1 MTNIKYIKYL
11 KCKGIWNFP
20 LNSNEFIFNGIN
32 ASIKLLGYSEFKKNY
47 SSLFFNLNKKYD
59 SLSKTQR
66 EYIDR
71 KINAYDLMY
80 SECAIIELTVSI
92 DSTEIEASDSELF
105 WKTPP
110 HKEIE
115 LKILSALTTAFS
127 LCRNS
132 NISPEHEL
140 IDEGFFI
147 EVKNKIVNKYS
158 IPQIIDGPTMSE
170 LTRGE
175 LDSIIYLTTK
185 FYNDKNLGS
194 ILDLFHN
201 SLIPDEVGRLHS
213 FISAWTCLEI
223 YISKNFKQNF
233 NKLIDFA
240 KEKTKKPEINQQFID
255 RMFVVMEGKYTLMDK
270 FILLASYYNIAEID
284 DKIKEFKELKKIRD
298 SFFHGEK
305 IDINDLPLEKTRH
318 LFVMLLKLNLKL
330 DKNID

>member
-11 KCKGIWNFP
+11 KCEGIWNLAVNF
-20 LNSNEFIFNGIN
+20 NEIIFNDVN
-32 ASIKLLGYSEFKKNY
+32 ASIKILGYSEFRRNY
-47 SSLFFNLNKKYD
+47 YNLFLNLNKECD
-59 SLSKTQR
+59 SQSKTQR
-66 EYIDR
+66 EYVNS
-71 KINAYDLMY
+71 KINTYDLLY
-80 SECAIIELTVSI
+80 SNCAIIELNISI
-92 DSTEIEASDSELF
+92 NLTEVDTSDTESF
-105 WKTPP
+105 WRTPP

-115 LKILSALTTAFS
+115 SKMLSSLTTAFS

-132 NISPEHEL
+132 NISPEHEF
-140 IDEGFFI
+140 IDDGFFI
-147 EVKNKIVNKYS
+147 EVENKIVKKFS

-175 LDSIIYLTTK
+175 LDSTIYLTRK
-185 FYNDKNLGS
+185 LYNDKNLGS

-223 YISKNFKQNF
+223 FIAKNFKHNF

-240 KEKTKKPEINQQFID
+240 KEKTKNPGINQQFID
-255 RMFVVMEGKYTLMDK
+255 RMFVIMEGKYRLTDK
-270 FILLASYYNIAEID
+270 FILLASYYNIDGID

-305 IDINDLPLEKTRH
+305 IDINDLPLEQTRN

-330 DKNID
+330 DKNIV